1 MTPINK
7 EIKKKRYVGIC
18 SLKLNG
24 HKSIYKNSLLE
35 TPKEIK
41 NMKNKNKKILLINRK
56 SITDL

>member
-7 EIKKKRYVGIC
+7 DIKKKRYVGIC

-24 HKSIYKNSLLE
+24 HKFIYKNSLFE

-41 NMKNKNKKILLINRK
+41 KIKNKNKKIFLTSRK
-56 SITDL
+56 NITDL

>member
-7 EIKKKRYVGIC
+7 DIKKKRYVGIC

-24 HKSIYKNSLLE
+24 HKFIYKNSLFE

-41 NMKNKNKKILLINRK
+41 KIKNKNKKTLFTNLK